1 MCPTTHQA
9 PFATGCAHAAFPC
22 AVAPFAAA
30 HMTACHR
37 QTSASAIVS
46 SGQTLARALPVLE
59 ANGTGAFTSYP
70 ATHAADADNALLHT
84 YASFHEE
91 PIVALSANK
100 RHDDTWTLCVP
111 VPLPATQNPTLL
123 SLTYLVKYGT
133 IGDEGNAILQTDVL
147 LTTTSLSAGVVAGEA
162 SSVYRDGTGYA
173 PRMVDPAAALC
184 LATALAVKSS
194 GGGEQWSHFFDVQN
208 VASNVRVGAGAGLYV
223 MFHVA
228 ENPTARTVRSLAVEV
243 SATWQKEEV
252 ELKARAEAER
262 KKREVEEKA
271 AQEATEKKAREA
283 DEKRARDEE
292 REWRAEERKAKKAE
306 AEERAEA
313 KQARDEARK
322 WREEERQAQKDR
334 EAKEEQA
341 RAEQARAEQA
351 RAERA
356 RAEQARAEQARAE
369 QARAEQA
376 RAEQARAEQA
386 RAAAKPSPEAAPPV
400 ADDTT
405 QDLIKQTMAK
415 LRMDPCPAGY
425 EFVKNSRGYTC
436 KGGSH
441 HVTFE
446 QLGMK

>member
-1 MCPTTHQA
+1 MPHQVSLTSELRIMCPTTHQA
-9 PFATGCAHAAFPC
+9 PFATACAHAALPC
-22 AVAPFAAA
+22 AVAPFAA
-30 HMTACHR
+30 HMSACHC
-37 QTSASAIVS
+37 QASAPAIVS
-46 SGQTLARALPVLE
+46 SGQTIARALPVLE
-59 ANGTGAFTSYP
+59 ANGTGTFTSYP
-70 ATHAADADNALLHT
+70 APQAADADNALLHT

-91 PIVALSANK
+91 PIVALSTNK

-111 VPLPATQNPTLL
+111 VPLPATANPTLL

-133 IGDEGNAILQTDVL
+133 IGDEGDATLQTDVL

-162 SSVYRDGTGYA
+162 SSVYRAGPGYA

-184 LATALAVKSS
+184 LSTALAVKAS
-194 GGGEQWSHFFDVQN
+194 GGCEQWSHFFDVQN

-228 ENPTARTVRSLAVEV
+228 ENPTVRTVRSLAVEI

-262 KKREVEEKA
+262 KKREAEEKA
-271 AQEATEKKAREA
+271 AQEAAEKKAREA
-283 DEKRARDEE
+283 DEKLARDEE

-322 WREEERQAQKDR
+322 WREEERQARKDR

-341 RAEQARAEQA
+341 RAEQARA
-351 RAERA
+351 
-356 RAEQARAEQARAE
+356 
-369 QARAEQA
+369 
-376 RAEQARAEQA
+376 
-386 RAAAKPSPEAAPPV
+386 AAIPSPAAAPPI

-415 LRMDPCPAGY
+415 LNMDPCPAGY
-425 EFVKNSRGYTC
+425 EFVKDSDGYTDC
-436 KGGSH
+436 AGRRFVEVDGLFCVLSPSSFFWLFGDDYLLPSVSKN
-441 HVTFE
+441 
-446 QLGMK
+446 